1 MNIFIHKNF
10 PIYGMK
16 QMYAIHSSSVY
27 IASIVCKTVNG
38 NLTVRNMLIT
48 YGILKVA
55 SNVSREI
62 DEVRE
67 ERLRRRGECD
77 RLRKE

>member
-1 MNIFIHKNF
+1 M
-10 PIYGMK
+10 
-16 QMYAIHSSSVY
+16 
-27 IASIVCKTVNG
+27 TVNR

-48 YGILKVA
+48 YGILKLA
-55 SNVSREI
+55 SNVSREV

-67 ERLRRRGECD
+67 ERLGRRGECD